1 MEYQLER
8 HDRFNFEAKTDYSLD
23 LERRYNRY
31 LLSFYFFI
39 PKSLKISKNVYSK
52 ADFYTDMFSY
62 IRFKIP
68 RFTFEELLD
77 EGNLRSPLTTVG
89 KLLADSSGSVIGPHE
104 TRRLIYELRLL
115 GTVLKAL
122 LKTEA
127 FHVARSMKQSSIE
140 DLDRL
145 MKEIETVDGRI
156 LGFSDVLT
164 SERASRELRETFL
177 FAADFTSLNMQTCL
191 TSVLKVC
198 GKTCGKAA
206 KERAKRLIAMIEA
219 HQKRRSAR
227 GSPLFRKVGSS
238 NEEFTYWESILKKYF
253 QGVLYLDILDR
264 NPQQNALH
272 IFYAFAAGIAM
283 FLSLVLGLWIAG
295 IFTDQQSIGFIAALV
310 VAYMVKDRVKDLM
323 REYSNRI
330 IRKFL
335 PDRRFAI
342 LDSLTSSPI
351 GTMKDSVRFVRP
363 EDVPEEILVRRT
375 KTNQTLIETQG
386 KPEEVLVYEKEV
398 SLDTKRIGR
407 IHVRHRDISDI
418 MRFNVKRLIQ
428 YADDPYHIQEV
439 WHGPSRKIKKVKCAK
454 VYHLNLVMRMEALH
468 DNKGDRIH
476 FKRVRAIL
484 NQKGL
489 LEVVEIVE

>member
-23 LERRYNRY
+23 LDRRYNRY

-77 EGNLRSPLTTVG
+77 EGNLRSPLTSVG
-89 KLLADSSGSVIGPHE
+89 KLLADSSERAIEPHE
-104 TRRLIYELRLL
+104 TRRMIYELRLL
-115 GTVLKAL
+115 GTVLKAQ
-122 LKTEA
+122 LKAEA
-127 FHVARSMKQSSIE
+127 LHVMRSLKQSSFE
-140 DLDRL
+140 DVDRL
-145 MKEIETVDGRI
+145 MKEIEAIDARI
-156 LGFSDVLT
+156 LGFADVLT
-164 SERASRELRETFL
+164 SERTPRELLETYL
-177 FAADFTSLNMQTCL
+177 FAADFASLNMQTCL

-198 GKTCGKAA
+198 GKTGGKAA
-206 KERAKRLIAMIEA
+206 KERMKRLVTMIEA

-227 GSPLFRKVGSS
+227 GSPLFRKVDSS
-238 NEEFTYWESILKKYF
+238 NEEFTYWEGILKKYF
-253 QGVLYLDILDR
+253 QGVLYLDILDK
-264 NPQQNALH
+264 NPQRNALH

-295 IFTDQQSIGFIAALV
+295 IFTDQQSIGFVAALV
-310 VAYMVKDRVKDLM
+310 AAYMVKDRVKDLM

-335 PDRRFAI
+335 PDRRFSI
-342 LDSLTSSPI
+342 LDSLTSTPI
-351 GTMKDSVRFVRP
+351 GMMKDTVRFVNP
-363 EDVPEEILVRRT
+363 KDVPQEILERRI

-398 SLDTKRIGR
+398 SLDTKKIGR

-418 MRFNVKRLIQ
+418 MRFNVKRFIQ
-428 YADDPYHIQEV
+428 YADDPYRIQEV
-439 WHGPSRKIKKVKCAK
+439 WHAQSRKIRKVKCAK
-454 VYHLNLVMRMEALH
+454 VYHLNLVVRM
-468 DNKGDRIH
+468 
-476 FKRVRAIL
+476 
-484 NQKGL
+484 
-489 LEVVEIVE
+489 